1 VLVPWDT
8 TRDLIRLRDEMNR
21 LFDRSF
27 NDFFPMVRGR
37 FPSIDLYQTENEVV
51 LKAEL
56 PGVEIGDIEITATD
70 ESVTIKGETKAEK
83 KVDEDGYIHRE
94 RRYGKFY
101 RTIPLPVKV
110 KSNEATANMQNGVLE
125 IRIPKKEQLKGSGV
139 KIKINKLQ

>member
-1 VLVPWDT
+1 MLVPWDT

-27 NDFFPMVRGR
+27 NDFFPTARGR
-37 FPSIDLYQTENEVV
+37 FPSIDLYQTDKEIVV
-51 LKAEL
+51 KAEL
-56 PGVEIGDIEITATD
+56 PGVEIDDIEITATD
-70 ESVTIKGETKAEK
+70 ESVTIKGETKVEK

-110 KSNEATANMQNGVLE
+110 KSNEATANMKNGVLE
-125 IRIPKKEQLKGSGV
+125 VRVPKQEQSKDNGV
-139 KIKINKLQ
+139 KVKINKLQ